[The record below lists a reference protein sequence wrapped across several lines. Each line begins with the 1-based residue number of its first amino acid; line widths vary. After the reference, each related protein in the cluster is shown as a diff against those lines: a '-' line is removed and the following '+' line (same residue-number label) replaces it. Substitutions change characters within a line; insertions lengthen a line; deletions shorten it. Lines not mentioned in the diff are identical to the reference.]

1 MLLALLDL
9 SAAIDTVD
17 HKIMINRLEHV
28 FGITGTVLKWFM
40 SYLSGRSQRLS
51 IAGAMSHTC
60 PLDCCVP

>member
-40 SYLSGRSQRLS
+40 SYL
-51 IAGAMSHTC
+51 
-60 PLDCCVP
+60 